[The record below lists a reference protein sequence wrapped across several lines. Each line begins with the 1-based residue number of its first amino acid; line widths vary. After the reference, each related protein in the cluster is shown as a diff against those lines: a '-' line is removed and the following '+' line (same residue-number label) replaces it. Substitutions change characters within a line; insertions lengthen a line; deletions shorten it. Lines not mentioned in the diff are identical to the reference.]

1 MIILFRPWTNV
12 VSYMYFARRNNCMIW
27 LLGEI
32 YTSEATGSDET
43 GDGSQ
48 EKPFKTILRVSLS
61 IIKLSASMV
70 DKINFQFTSFHYL
83 PTYFFSQA
91 MKHAEQEPFPPIYVD
106 SKKENEVCI
115 NRVGNVDILMVK
127 TSSVNL
133 VEIILRNIQW
143 FYIN

>member
-1 MIILFRPWTNV
+1 
-12 VSYMYFARRNNCMIW
+12 
-27 LLGEI
+27 
-32 YTSEATGSDET
+32 
-43 GDGSQ
+43 
-48 EKPFKTILRVSLS
+48 
-61 IIKLSASMV
+61 MV

-83 PTYFFSQA
+83 PTVVFFSQA

-133 VEIILRNIQW
+133 VEIILRNIR
-143 FYIN
+143 